1 MGRVEVEVDGLE
13 FELLGRDASDRSLEC
28 DDDELPLTNFDKNP
42 GAITCMTNLTRP
54 LRGYPAK
61 IRFAA
66 HGFSVFV
73 PDGFDGVTEDVG
85 GEWDRM

>member
-54 LRGYPAK
+54 PLWLPCQNPICCA
-61 IRFAA
+61 RF
-66 HGFSVFV
+66 
-73 PDGFDGVTEDVG
+73 
-85 GEWDRM
+85 